1 MSKGNVLVTG
11 GSGYIGSHTVVE
23 LLKEDYSAI
32 VVDNMANAVE
42 NEEGF
47 PESLKR
53 VQKITG
59 KDLTFYKLDIR
70 NIDII
75 IFDKKCL
82 YRGRVEKKLSGK
94 LSINQSR
101 ESFFFLQTKS
111 DFLFCF
117 IFYLFVSSKV
127 GSFRLKD
134 EKGPLDAYWSRSFP
148 RT

>member
-23 LLKEDYSAI
+23 LLKEGYSAI
-32 VVDNMANAVE
+32 VVDNMVNAVE
-42 NEEGF
+42 NDEGY

-75 IFDKKCL
+75 SRYDHLWCIKIWA
-82 YRGRVEKKLSGK
+82 RNSG
-94 LSINQSR
+94 L
-101 ESFFFLQTKS
+101 
-111 DFLFCF
+111 
-117 IFYLFVSSKV
+117 
-127 GSFRLKD
+127 
-134 EKGPLDAYWSRSFP
+134 GP
-148 RT
+148 

>member
-42 NEEGF
+42 NEQGF

-70 NIDII
+70 NVDII
-75 IFDKKCL
+75 FMSN
-82 YRGRVEKKLSGK
+82 YSV
-94 LSINQSR
+94 
-101 ESFFFLQTKS
+101 
-111 DFLFCF
+111 
-117 IFYLFVSSKV
+117 
-127 GSFRLKD
+127 
-134 EKGPLDAYWSRSFP
+134 LDSTD
-148 RT
+148 RTSETTIPTEILGF

>member
-42 NEEGF
+42 NEQGF

-70 NIDII
+70 NVDT
-75 IFDKKCL
+75 IFM
-82 YRGRVEKKLSGK
+82 S
-94 LSINQSR
+94 N
-101 ESFFFLQTKS
+101 
-111 DFLFCF
+111 
-117 IFYLFVSSKV
+117 YLV
-127 GSFRLKD
+127 
-134 EKGPLDAYWSRSFP
+134 LDSVLASTD
-148 RT
+148 RTR

>member
-32 VVDNMANAVE
+32 VVDSMANAVE
-42 NEEGF
+42 NEQGF

-75 IFDKKCL
+75 SELEPFQTTLRLPDGPCL
-82 YRGRVEKKLSGK
+82 YTDSCGIR
-94 LSINQSR
+94 
-101 ESFFFLQTKS
+101 TK
-111 DFLFCF
+111 
-117 IFYLFVSSKV
+117 
-127 GSFRLKD
+127 
-134 EKGPLDAYWSRSFP
+134 
-148 RT
+148 

>member
-32 VVDNMANAVE
+32 VVDNMVNAVE
-42 NEEGF
+42 NEQGF

-70 NIDII
+70 NVDII
-75 IFDKKCL
+75 FISRFSSSFD
-82 YRGRVEKKLSGK
+82 RWNQT
-94 LSINQSR
+94 SIPT
-101 ESFFFLQTKS
+101 EILGF
-111 DFLFCF
+111 
-117 IFYLFVSSKV
+117 
-127 GSFRLKD
+127 
-134 EKGPLDAYWSRSFP
+134 
-148 RT
+148 

>member
-32 VVDNMANAVE
+32 VVDNMVNAVE
-42 NEEGF
+42 NEQGF

-70 NIDII
+70 NVDII
-75 IFDKKCL
+75 FMSNYLVLDSVL
-82 YRGRVEKKLSGK
+82 AL
-94 LSINQSR
+94 NQ
-101 ESFFFLQTKS
+101 
-111 DFLFCF
+111 
-117 IFYLFVSSKV
+117 
-127 GSFRLKD
+127 
-134 EKGPLDAYWSRSFP
+134 
-148 RT
+148 

>member
-42 NEEGF
+42 NEQGF

-75 IFDKKCL
+75 SQLETRVRLPDGRCL
-82 YRGRVEKKLSGK
+82 YTASCG
-94 LSINQSR
+94 I
-101 ESFFFLQTKS
+101 
-111 DFLFCF
+111 
-117 IFYLFVSSKV
+117 
-127 GSFRLKD
+127 
-134 EKGPLDAYWSRSFP
+134 
-148 RT
+148 RTI

>member
-42 NEEGF
+42 NEQGF

-70 NIDII
+70 KVDII
-75 IFDKKCL
+75 FMSNYLVLDSVLASKIAIPTKYLGFEL
-82 YRGRVEKKLSGK
+82 LGAKLS
-94 LSINQSR
+94 N
-101 ESFFFLQTKS
+101 F
-111 DFLFCF
+111 
-117 IFYLFVSSKV
+117 
-127 GSFRLKD
+127 
-134 EKGPLDAYWSRSFP
+134 
-148 RT
+148 

>member
-42 NEEGF
+42 NEQGF

-70 NIDII
+70 NVDII
-75 IFDKKCL
+75 FMSNYSVLDSVLASTDRTSETI
-82 YRGRVEKKLSGK
+82 
-94 LSINQSR
+94 IP
-101 ESFFFLQTKS
+101 T
-111 DFLFCF
+111 
-117 IFYLFVSSKV
+117 V
-127 GSFRLKD
+127 GF
-134 EKGPLDAYWSRSFP
+134 
-148 RT
+148 

>member
-42 NEEGF
+42 NEQGF

-70 NIDII
+70 NVDII
-75 IFDKKCL
+75 FMSNYSVLDSVL
-82 YRGRVEKKLSGK
+82 TSTDG
-94 LSINQSR
+94 
-101 ESFFFLQTKS
+101 TS
-111 DFLFCF
+111 DTTIPTEILGF
-117 IFYLFVSSKV
+117 
-127 GSFRLKD
+127 
-134 EKGPLDAYWSRSFP
+134 
-148 RT
+148 

>member
-23 LLKEDYSAI
+23 LLKEGYSAI
-32 VVDNMANAVE
+32 VVDNMVNAVE
-42 NEEGF
+42 NDEGY

-75 IFDKKCL
+75 SRYDHLWSIKIWAMN
-82 YRGRVEKKLSGK
+82 SG
-94 LSINQSR
+94 L
-101 ESFFFLQTKS
+101 
-111 DFLFCF
+111 
-117 IFYLFVSSKV
+117 
-127 GSFRLKD
+127 
-134 EKGPLDAYWSRSFP
+134 GP
-148 RT
+148 

>member
-42 NEEGF
+42 NEQGF

-70 NIDII
+70 NVDII
-75 IFDKKCL
+75 FMSNYSVLDSVLTSTDGTSDTTIPTEILGFWAT
-82 YRGRVEKKLSGK
+82 GGEVIEFW
-94 LSINQSR
+94 NQRFENEMIS
-101 ESFFFLQTKS
+101 
-111 DFLFCF
+111 
-117 IFYLFVSSKV
+117 V
-127 GSFRLKD
+127 
-134 EKGPLDAYWSRSFP
+134 
-148 RT
+148 

>member
-42 NEEGF
+42 NEQGF

-70 NIDII
+70 NVDII
-75 IFDKKCL
+75 FMLNYSVLDSTLASTQQKYL
-82 YRGRVEKKLSGK
+82 ALSYWGRSYRIL
-94 LSINQSR
+94 
-101 ESFFFLQTKS
+101 KS
-111 DFLFCF
+111 
-117 IFYLFVSSKV
+117 
-127 GSFRLKD
+127 
-134 EKGPLDAYWSRSFP
+134 
-148 RT
+148 